1 MLGVLGG
8 LSANQLASRDWHLF
22 LHVAEEVVSGRK
34 ILRCEGLWAFTC
46 GLWLA
51 QRRFESRRYASRCDL
66 SVTAAALGWRT
77 HLNTVIRSLV
87 RVLDFDGDVHAA
99 AKDSDLYWC
108 ILAHSVQF
116 TSLVHARREYE
127 ARVEFVNLL

>member
-1 MLGVLGG
+1 MARFLKAVAKYGPPSFASGPSIEIKGHRFMDAACMHQMGVCRQ
-8 LSANQLASRDWHLF
+8 S
-22 LHVAEEVVSGRK
+22 
-34 ILRCEGLWAFTC
+34 
-46 GLWLA
+46 
-51 QRRFESRRYASRCDL
+51 
-66 SVTAAALGWRT
+66 AAALGWRT

-127 ARVEFVNLL
+127 ARVEFVNSF